1 LVRSLRRRRPSMRA
15 GLEAVVVDT
24 VLVRSCVG
32 RCDTAFRV
40 WADPAAINILA
51 IKMQ

>member
-1 LVRSLRRRRPSMRA
+1 MRA
-15 GLEAVVVDT
+15 GLEAVVMDT
-24 VLVRSCVG
+24 VLVRSGVAG

-40 WADPAAINILA
+40 EADPVATNILA